1 MRHQFSV
8 RNATTTRAW
17 SASKLRANVKKILR
31 ASRAMNFSHSFTG
44 DFFTIHNFR
53 VQCYSSTHLLYC
65 WSCFRGSCGPFSSES
80 PSPEHANRLPSLST
94 CNPTISESVYPTFS
108 FLNFP
113 TDLTDYFP
121 ANKTNMLANT
131 LYNKSSFPTKR
142 QEFLNVFSW
151 HQVIFSDK
159 GHFFSRA

>member
-1 MRHQFSV
+1 MQLLPGPEV
-8 RNATTTRAW
+8 P
-17 SASKLRANVKKILR
+17 ASWELTSKKFCALRALWTSPTLSPVI
-31 ASRAMNFSHSFTG
+31 
-44 DFFTIHNFR
+44 FFTIHNFR